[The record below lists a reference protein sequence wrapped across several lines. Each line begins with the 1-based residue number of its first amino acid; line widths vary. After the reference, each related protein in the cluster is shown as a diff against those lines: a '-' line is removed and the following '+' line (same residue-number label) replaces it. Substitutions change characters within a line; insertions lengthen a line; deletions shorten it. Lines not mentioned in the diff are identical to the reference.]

1 MKPNQPYFAMS
12 FTQKKTALV
21 LGATGLVGSQVL
33 QLLLEDDRYEK
44 VLVFHRRKTGVTHPK
59 LTEYVIKFD
68 EINIWKHLIAGDH
81 LFSALGTTIKQAG
94 SQNAQYKVD
103 YDHQYD
109 FARVARKNGITHYC
123 LISSIGASSKS
134 KNFYTHMKG
143 RLDKDVKK
151 LKFEKTL
158 ILRPSFL
165 KGNRQE
171 KRILEKM
178 GIQLFSI
185 ISFLPGIQKY
195 KPIKGKQLAEAMIN
209 GLNDP
214 STKRTHTG
222 DEIFKLISS

>member
-1 MKPNQPYFAMS
+1 MS
-12 FTQKKTALV
+12 STQKKSAIV

-33 QLLLEDDRYEK
+33 QLLLADDRYEK
-44 VLVFHRRKTGVTHPK
+44 VLVFHRRKTSVTHPK
-59 LTEYVIKFD
+59 LIEHVIKFD
-68 EINIWKHLIAGDH
+68 EINIWKHLIVGDH
-81 LFSALGTTIKQAG
+81 LFSALGTTLKQAG

-103 YDHQYD
+103 YDHQFD

-123 LISSIGASSKS
+123 LISSIGASSTS

-151 LKFEKTL
+151 LKFDKTL

-165 KGNRQE
+165 KGNREEHRFWE
-171 KRILEKM
+171 KV

-185 ISFLPGIQKY
+185 VSFLPGIQKY
-195 KPIKGKQLAEAMIN
+195 KPIDANVLAKAMIN

-214 STKRTHTG
+214 TTKRTHTG
-222 DEIFKLISS
+222 DEIFKLVDK